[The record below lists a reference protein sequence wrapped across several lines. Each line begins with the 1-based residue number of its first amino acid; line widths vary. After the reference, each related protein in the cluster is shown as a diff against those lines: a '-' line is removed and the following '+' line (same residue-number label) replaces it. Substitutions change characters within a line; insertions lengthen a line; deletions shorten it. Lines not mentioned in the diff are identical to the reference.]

1 MTDKQTLTERER
13 NAWAELRQLVDGL
26 PRERLEEEAV
36 TADGWT
42 VKDVLWHIAH
52 WWNHFADLLDAMRE
66 GTFVEPPEDEEATD
80 AENARVLEESRSMS
94 LEEVERGLEAAR
106 ERMLAAW
113 EALPEVD
120 EPAERWFGWETYEHY
135 EEHLADLRRFA
146 GVGGAA
152 G

>member
-1 MTDKQTLTERER
+1 MTDKQTLTEREGE
-13 NAWAELRQLVDGL
+13 AWAELRRLVDGL
-26 PRERLEEEAV
+26 PRERLEEPTV

-52 WWNHFADLLDAMRE
+52 WWDHLAELLDAMRE
-66 GTFVEPPEDEEATD
+66 GTFVEPPEDDAATD

-113 EALPEVD
+113 AALPEVD
-120 EPAERWFGWETYEHY
+120 EPAERWFGWETVEHY
-135 EEHLADLRRFA
+135 EEHLADLRRF
-146 GVGGAA
+146 VGEGS
-152 G
+152 